1 MHVLELPDNKSKGP
15 YVRPLTQT
23 LREAEK
29 ALQEAEWSGEETE
42 AIFLRHVVKSLR
54 KRLDAGEMYD
64 PHF

>member
-23 LREAEK
+23 LR
-29 ALQEAEWSGEETE
+29 EAEWSGEETE